1 MPCKRPSKG
10 FHKRAHPALEK
21 GEGIMKSKT
30 FLLSAVFVVIL
41 SITFFLSVPVSAST
55 VTFSWGDQVIETSE
69 VGPNAFAVDLGAFGD
84 TVQPSASSTP
94 AAHNPIPS
102 TLLLLGSGLVGV
114 VAFRKKF
121 RR

>member
-1 MPCKRPSKG
+1 
-10 FHKRAHPALEK
+10 
-21 GEGIMKSKT
+21 MKSKT

-94 AAHNPIPS
+94 AANNPIPS

>member
-1 MPCKRPSKG
+1 
-10 FHKRAHPALEK
+10 
-21 GEGIMKSKT
+21 MKSKT

-55 VTFSWGDQVIETSE
+55 VTFSWNDQVIETSE
-69 VGPNAFAVDLGAFGD
+69 VGPNAFAVDLGAFGGKD
-84 TVQPSASSTP
+84 QPSASSTP
-94 AAHNPIPS
+94 AAHSPVPS